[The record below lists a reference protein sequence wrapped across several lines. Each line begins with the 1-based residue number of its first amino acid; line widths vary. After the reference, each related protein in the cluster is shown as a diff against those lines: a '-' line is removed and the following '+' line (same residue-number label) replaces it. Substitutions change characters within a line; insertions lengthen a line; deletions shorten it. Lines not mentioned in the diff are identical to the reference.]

1 MASGLTGSVQML
13 PWLTARFQAS
23 RLYARISVMVG
34 LFGGDF
40 RWIIPRREKMGRK
53 RPLLPTIISSCPP
66 SFAAQAAIGQIP
78 VRQMKKPHYTIS
90 TKQLNRPQFKAAA
103 QE

>member
-1 MASGLTGSVQML
+1 MRVYLSWFVSFVVVSGG
-13 PWLTARFQAS
+13 
-23 RLYARISVMVG
+23 LYLVG
-34 LFGGDF
+34 RRWGGD
-40 RWIIPRREKMGRK
+40 GR
-53 RPLLPTIISSCPP
+53 LLPIIFSSYPL
-66 SFAAQAAIGQIP
+66 SFAAQAAMSQMP

>member
-1 MASGLTGSVQML
+1 MDYTSSEEDGEE
-13 PWLTARFQAS
+13 TAVAPHHF
-23 RLYARISVMVG
+23 
-34 LFGGDF
+34 
-40 RWIIPRREKMGRK
+40 
-53 RPLLPTIISSCPP
+53 SSCPP
-66 SFAAQAAIGQIP
+66 SFAAQAAIGQMP